1 MAAKKSRQKAPALA
15 YACQTKEQTM
25 EAIRTLGDEQREL
38 TRIETEINDQIAEIT
53 SSRKTEIEA
62 RKTRIEALVSG
73 IQTWC
78 EANRVELCKGG
89 VKTANLI
96 TGEVSW
102 RQRPPSVSIRAVD
115 KVLETLKALKL
126 DRFIRTKEEPNKEAM
141 LAEPKAVSGIAG
153 VSIVTGKEDF
163 AVVPFEQEIA

>member
-25 EAIRTLGDEQREL
+25 EAIRTMGDTQREL
-38 TRIETEINDQIAEIT
+38 TRIETEMNDAIAEIT
-53 SSRKTEIEA
+53 SARKTEIEA
-62 RKTRIEALVSG
+62 LKTRIEALVTG
-73 IQTWC
+73 VQTWC
-78 EANRVELCKGG
+78 EANRAELCKNGG
-89 VKTANLI
+89 KTANLI

-102 RQRPPSVSIRAVD
+102 RQIQPSVSIRAVE

-141 LAEPKAVSGIAG
+141 LADPKAVSGIAG
-153 VSIVTGKEDF
+153 ITIVTGKENF
-163 AVVPFEQEIA
+163 AVVPFEQEVA